1 MSTATD
7 ILLLPAAMRG
17 HLTSILI
24 AVLVLALGLLTA
36 CGSSTEPPT
45 AGFGAHPTSGVVP
58 LTVQFTDQSKGE
70 ITHWAWDFGDGNTST
85 VQNPSHTYATLG
97 NYTVSLTVTNSGG
110 SDTRTRTNYI
120 RINRIATIETS
131 MGTIKFELYEQRAPI
146 TTANFIKLAES
157 GFYDGLIFHRVV
169 DGFVIQT
176 GDPTGTG
183 TGGSDET
190 IVLEINEELTH
201 KDGAVGMARST
212 DPNSATSQFYICDG
226 AQQGLDGNYAVFGQ
240 VLEGMDVVRAIAGV
254 PVDAQ
259 HKPLE
264 DVVMTQVTIEPA

>member
-1 MSTATD
+1 LSTATG

-36 CGSSTEPPT
+36 CGSSTE
-45 AGFGAHPTSGVVP
+45 TS
-58 LTVQFTDQSKGE
+58 
-70 ITHWAWDFGDGNTST
+70 N
-85 VQNPSHTYATLG
+85 
-97 NYTVSLTVTNSGG
+97 
-110 SDTRTRTNYI
+110 RT
-120 RINRIATIETS
+120 ATIETS

-190 IVLEINEELTH
+190 IVLEINQELTH
-201 KDGAVGMARST
+201 EDGAVGMARSA

-226 AQQGLDGNYAVFGQ
+226 AQHGLDGNYAVFGQ
-240 VLEGMDVVRAIAGV
+240 VFEGMDVVRAIAGV